1 MGYYQYQALYE
12 RMRQDPGLVT
22 RAQKDELAETSR
34 WWRKLWGSKAG
45 LIDGFTR
52 AHRHGI
58 PLPDESAKAGEM
70 DQAWKTI
77 EAQQAEIVALGE
89 YIREINRGAEW
100 RTS

>member
-1 MGYYQYQALYE
+1 MDNYQYQALVQ

-58 PLPDESAKAGEM
+58 PLPDESA
-70 DQAWKTI
+70 
-77 EAQQAEIVALGE
+77 EIITLGE
-89 YIREINRGAEW
+89 RLRARVAGGAD
-100 RTS
+100 